1 MIPELKLVS
10 SDYLQ
15 LCCFVLGKL
24 AGFLV
29 GRVELGPPVLGAVP
43 VDVGCKTVIWN
54 IWNTGRNKYSLEVTQ
69 HNFRKTPRCWSRGIQ
84 VQPGPPT
91 VAPSPGAER
100 LLQR

>member
-15 LCCFVLGKL
+15 LCCLGKL

-43 VDVGCKTVIWN
+43 VDGGCKTVTFIC
-54 IWNTGRNKYSLEVTQ
+54 
-69 HNFRKTPRCWSRGIQ
+69 FCGI
-84 VQPGPPT
+84 
-91 VAPSPGAER
+91 
-100 LLQR
+100 